1 MGAKDVSVIVR
12 VIDKLTGPF
21 RSMTS
26 KSEGFFGSLKRLG
39 GEAKQLLENKLVQG
53 IGFAGLLR
61 GLGGVFEA
69 SDRLEA
75 SMRKL
80 EGTAKITG
88 VPLSTLTGIADEAQQ
103 KFHLSAVQAND
114 FAVEMAKLAVKAGD
128 VGKAGPALEAFLE
141 IGAAKGL
148 TASETLKAVQ
158 QSILGIDE
166 GTDKL
171 FNANPS
177 VLFAEFAEAIG
188 KSPGKLSDAEK
199 AQALLTRA
207 LQDGQKV
214 MGSFS
219 DFLGSAAGQQELL
232 KIKTEAAAA
241 TLGQAMADVR
251 TAVIPAL
258 AFLAEGF
265 RSFIGGIQLLAND
278 LGGVFESIVPF
289 WQRVGGNLLLS
300 MSETL
305 GQSRLLLFIFG
316 DSLVQFADEAGNA
329 GIKMV
334 TDANRSLGAIKA
346 HREQAAFDIV
356 GIETRGQ
363 QGLTDAAATGG
374 ANRITLTEEERKARE
389 KSAQDLAKKLTD
401 LNEEI
406 GTLLLQ
412 SERKITAD
420 RAKELAKRQK
430 DLGTFVAGDAKTI
443 EQAYQQIDE
452 ANLLLAAGFDKAQT
466 PVVSLGTTF
475 RALSGVE
482 LPELTDGFEE
492 LAKKSGKTREEV
504 VKLTKEGKIFLPF
517 INEWV
522 DTTADASDE
531 TETLSSTLE
540 KSARSAI
547 DMGGALG
554 LISKA
559 GQGTLNTIVN
569 LGTSIAQTFSGAL
582 TAQGVIGVISGVGSL
597 VKGFFGGKSPAQKS
611 AEEAL
616 KKNTTRLEDLTRLQG
631 DVLRLSTAG
640 GKLATA
646 EEVLSRFL
654 VGSNANAGA
663 SKNRTIALGGQ
674 LARQG
679 LGIGDLDEIA
689 KDLGLTIRD
698 KDGNLRF
705 ELLSQL
711 LQGLRSIEP
720 TQFAN
725 TFTGQRESLRREA
738 SLFDLSDTEQA
749 RRLAGLASGPL
760 GASIIG
766 ERLGGINF
774 GTDEGRQ
781 AGLAAIRQLFRD
793 LPTLSARDLG
803 GLSGED
809 FLSVLEDLKG
819 FLEDS
824 VGAMDEPV
832 ATASDPLPVDVSAGI
847 TPPMAM
853 PPLSDA
859 AMTGLT
865 QADAFHQSSLAEFR
879 SMNTTL
885 SDIRS
890 LLAEQRGGPLVAIG
904 TLAVEG
910 RGSNGVTLT
919 ADALAESISARLA
932 IELLRARQAAGAA
945 RVLLQ

>member
-1 MGAKDVSVIVR
+1 MAERDITLILRVKDLATKGLDS
-12 VIDKLTGPF
+12 F
-21 RSMTS
+21 
-26 KSEGFFGSLKRLG
+26 KSSLKGAGR
-39 GEAKQLLENKLVQG
+39 EAKRLLENSLVQG
-53 IGFAGLLR
+53 IGFAGLIR
-61 GLGGVFEA
+61 GLGAAFDA
-69 SDRLEA
+69 ADRLEA
-75 SMRKL
+75 SIRKL

-88 VPLSTLTGIADEAQQ
+88 VPLSTLAGIADEAQQ
-103 KFHLSAVQAND
+103 KFQLSAVQAND

-128 VGKAGPALEAFLE
+128 VGKAGPALAAFLE

-177 VLFAEFAEAIG
+177 VLFEEFAAAIG
-188 KSPGKLSDAEK
+188 KSPGKLSDTEK

-214 MGSFS
+214 TGSFT
-219 DFLGSAAGQQELL
+219 DFLASAAGQQELL
-232 KIKTEAAAA
+232 KIKTEQAAA

-258 AFLAEGF
+258 AFLADGF
-265 RSFIGGIQLLAND
+265 RMFIGGIQLLAND

-316 DSLVQFADEAGNA
+316 DSLVQFADEAGNT

-334 TDANRSLGAIKA
+334 TDANRSLAAISA
-346 HREQAAFDIV
+346 RREAAAFEIV

-363 QGLTDAAATGG
+363 QGMTDAAAQGG
-374 ANRITLTEEERKARE
+374 HQRITLTEEERKARE
-389 KSAQDLAKKLTD
+389 KAAADTAKTLAG
-401 LNEEI
+401 LNEEL
-406 GTLLLQ
+406 GTLLIQL
-412 SERKITAD
+412 ERKVSAD
-420 RAKELAKRQK
+420 RAKELANRQK
-430 DLGTFVAGDAKTI
+430 DLGTFVAGEAKSIT
-443 EQAYQQIDE
+443 EAYQEIDQ
-452 ANLLLAAGFDKAQT
+452 ANLLLASGFDKAQK
-466 PVVSLGTTF
+466 PVITLGTTF
-475 RALSGVE
+475 RALSGIE
-482 LPELTDGFEE
+482 LPDLVDGFDK
-492 LAKKSGKTREEV
+492 LATTSGKTREEV
-504 VKLTKEGKIFLPF
+504 VKLTQKGKTFLSF
-517 INEWV
+517 LDDWV
-522 DTTADASDE
+522 DTTEGASDE
-531 TETLSSTLE
+531 TETLGSTLE

-554 LISKA
+554 LISTA
-559 GQGTLNTIVN
+559 GQSTLNTIVN
-569 LGTSIAQTFSGAL
+569 LGASIAQTFTGAMSV
-582 TAQGVIGVISGVGSL
+582 QGVIGIISGVSSL

-646 EEVLSRFL
+646 EDVLSRFL
-654 VGSNANAGA
+654 VGLNANAGA

-674 LARQG
+674 LAKQG
-679 LGIGDLDEIA
+679 LGIGDLDAIA

-705 ELLSQL
+705 ELLGQL

-720 TQFAN
+720 TQFAD
-725 TFTGQRESLRREA
+725 TFTGQRESLQREA

-749 RRLAGLASGPL
+749 RRLAALAGGSLGSATL
-760 GASIIG
+760 GA
-766 ERLGGINF
+766 RLGGIDF
-774 GTDEGRQ
+774 ATEEGRQ
-781 AGLAAIRQLFRD
+781 AGLAAIRQLFLD

-809 FLSVLEDLKG
+809 FLDVLEDLKG
-819 FLEDS
+819 LLEES
-824 VGAMDEPV
+824 VGAADEPV

-853 PPLSDA
+853 PPLSEA

-865 QADAFHQSSLAEFR
+865 QADAFPQSSLAEFR
-879 SMNTTL
+879 AMNATL

-890 LLAEQRGGPLVAIG
+890 LLADPRSGPLVSIGAI
-904 TLAVEG
+904 TVEG
-910 RGSNGVTLT
+910 SGARGLDLT
-919 ADALAESISARLA
+919 TDALAESISARLA
-932 IELLRARQAAGAA
+932 IELLRARQASGVA
-945 RVLLQ
+945 RVLQ